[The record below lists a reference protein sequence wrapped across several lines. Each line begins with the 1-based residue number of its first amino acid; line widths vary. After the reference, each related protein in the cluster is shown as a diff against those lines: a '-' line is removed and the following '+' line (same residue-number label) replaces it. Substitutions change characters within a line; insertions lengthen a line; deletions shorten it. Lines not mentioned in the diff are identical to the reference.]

1 MPKQIKLTD
10 RVAEKLAQRAEE
22 DNLSLAGEVSKL
34 LDKGGGEDS
43 TILSKLDY
51 LESYLDKRLS
61 KLESLLDD
69 TMVDRLAGTSRANRS
84 YPQDNDILDWDV
96 FRYIVFDLCKDDDS
110 PEWVSQSVHDAMD
123 NLSDSIDT
131 IVLDGYIWAVND
143 YGKSKILKVSPRVEE
158 AIREGRR
165 YE

>member
-22 DNLSLAGEVSKL
+22 DNLSLAGEVNKL
-34 LDKGGGEDS
+34 LNSGEDS
-43 TILSKLDY
+43 TILGKLDY

-61 KLESLLDD
+61 KIESLLDD
-69 TMVDRLAGTSRANRS
+69 TIVDRLAAGKTHQSHLT
-84 YPQDNDILDWDV
+84 DNDILDWDV
-96 FRYIVFDLCKDDDS
+96 FRYIIVDLCRDNSS

-123 NLSDSIDT
+123 NLNDPIDT
-131 IVLDGYIWAVND
+131 IVLDGYIWAVDD
-143 YGKSKILKVSPRVEE
+143 YGKSKLLKVSPRIEE

>member
-1 MPKQIKLTD
+1 MSKMIKLTD
-10 RVAEKLAQRAEE
+10 EVGAELEKRAKKDNLSMAGEVAKLLSSGSIDTSYFDKKFNELKSLIE
-22 DNLSLAGEVSKL
+22 DNLVDVVAAEN
-34 LDKGGGEDS
+34 
-43 TILSKLDY
+43 
-51 LESYLDKRLS
+51 SYTHS
-61 KLESLLDD
+61 
-69 TMVDRLAGTSRANRS
+69 A
-84 YPQDNDILDWDV
+84 PQDNDILDWDV
-96 FRYIVFDLCKDDDS
+96 FRYIVFDLCKDDES

-143 YGKSKILKVSPRVEE
+143 YGKSKLLKVSPRIEE